1 MSKLVVI
8 RNKNLVASHGHGIR
22 LPISFATMIT
32 DSVVADP
39 GFPRLGGANLLF
51 FMKVHKNEPKLD
63 HGGVW
68 VLAPPPPPG
77 STNAV

>member
-1 MSKLVVI
+1 MPKLPVI

-39 GFPRLGGANLLF
+39 GFPRRGGANLLF
-51 FMKVHKNEPKLD
+51 
-63 HGGVW
+63 
-68 VLAPPPPPG
+68 
-77 STNAV
+77 